1 MPGSSSIIADSKA
14 FWSSSPKRL
23 VAELESDS
31 ERGLSHTEAAERL
44 AREGPNQ
51 LSKPNQADLPLLLL
65 RQFSSPIVVI
75 LIIAALLSFALSDAT
90 DGVII
95 LVIVL
100 VSGLLGFAQERG
112 AAKAMGALL
121 QAVELQSSVLREGE
135 LSEVPNRELVRG
147 DVVLLRAGDGIPAD
161 CRLLSEHDLFVNQAA
176 LTGESFPVAKSPGV
190 IDIETP
196 LAQRSNMLQL
206 GTHVVSG
213 SGRAIVV
220 CTGTATAFGAIA
232 ARMRLR
238 PPQTEFE
245 QGVRRF
251 GALLVEITLVLVIT
265 IFAVNVYLERPVLES
280 FLFALALAVGLTP
293 QLLPAIISVNLAKG
307 AQRMARKHVIVRRLA
322 AIEDFGSMDV
332 LCSDKTG
339 TLTEGQVCLQAELDV
354 FGQASDQVLLYAWLN
369 ASFESSFSNPID
381 TAIRNHGAP
390 ATDGWIKRDELP
402 YDFERKR
409 LSVLAEQK
417 GNLLLITKGALAN
430 VLAVCTF
437 AELPD
442 GSAVPLEDHRQAVE
456 QQAQALNRKGYRTLG
471 VAIRRLDQA
480 NAITHALEA
489 EMTFLGVL
497 AFADPTKA
505 GIRETLAGLE
515 HLGVR
520 LKIITGD
527 NPLVAAMVGE
537 QVGMVT
543 PRVLTGAQL
552 RLLSD
557 AALPACASNTDI
569 FAEIEPSQKERIVL
583 ALRKAGHVVGY
594 LGDGINDTPAL
605 HAADVS
611 ISVQGAVDAAK
622 EAADL
627 VLLDSNLDVLM
638 AGVKEGRRTFAN
650 TLKYVFMA
658 TSANFGNM
666 VSMAGASL
674 VLPFLPLLPKQ
685 VLLTNLFTDLPELCI
700 ATDRVDH
707 DWIEQ
712 PKRWD
717 VAFIRRFMLVFGLV
731 SSVFDWL
738 TFGVLRLVLQAGAA
752 EFRTGWFVE
761 SVVSASLIVL
771 VVRTRHSLLRSRP
784 SRLLLI
790 ATLFVVVATVML
802 PATRL
807 GALFGFVPLPPIFL
821 PILGLIVLGYVFTAE
836 LVKRWFYRQLNGTA
850 THHHTWLFAPVGLR

>member
-1 MPGSSSIIADSKA
+1 MPASGSDVAISRSFWGVPADQ
-14 FWSSSPKRL
+14 L
-23 VAELESDS
+23 VAELESDP
-31 ERGLSHTEAAERL
+31 ERGLSHAAAAERL

-121 QAVELQSSVLREGE
+121 QAVELQSSVLRGGE

-161 CRLLSEHDLFVNQAA
+161 CRLLSEQDLFVNQAA
-176 LTGESFPVAKSPGV
+176 LTGESFPVDKSPGV
-190 IDIETP
+190 IDSNTP
-196 LAQRSNMLQL
+196 LAKRSNTLLL

-213 SGRAIVV
+213 SGRALVV
-220 CTGTATAFGAIA
+220 NTGKATAFGAIA
-232 ARMRLR
+232 ERLRLR

-251 GALLVEITLVLVIT
+251 GSLLVEITLVLVIA
-265 IFAVNVYLERPVLES
+265 IFAVNVYLERPVLDS
-280 FLFALALAVGLTP
+280 FLFAMALAVGLTP

-307 AQRMARKHVIVRRLA
+307 AQRMAKQRVIVRRLA

-339 TLTEGQVCLQAELDV
+339 TLTEGQVHLQAALDIH
-354 FGQASDQVLLYAWLN
+354 GDPSDQVLLYAWLN

-381 TAIRNHGAP
+381 TAIRSQHIPG
-390 ATDGWIKRDELP
+390 TDSWHKRDELP

-409 LSVLAEQK
+409 LSVLAEHTDD
-417 GNLLLITKGALAN
+417 LLLITKGALAN
-430 VLAVCTF
+430 VLAVCTL
-437 AELPD
+437 AELPN
-442 GSAVPLEDHRQAVE
+442 GNAVPLAEHRQAIE
-456 QQAQALNRKGYRTLG
+456 QRAEALNAQGYRTLG

-480 NAITHALEA
+480 PVLTHALEA
-489 EMTFLGVL
+489 QMTFLGVL
-497 AFADPTKA
+497 AFADPPKA
-505 GIRETLAGLE
+505 GIRNTLAGLE
-515 HLGVR
+515 NLGVH

-527 NPLVAAMVGE
+527 HPLVAAKVGQE
-537 QVGMVT
+537 VGILQ
-543 PRVLTGAQL
+543 PRVITGDQL
-552 RLLSD
+552 RSLSD
-557 AALPACASNTDI
+557 AALPARASNTDI
-569 FAEIEPSQKERIVL
+569 FAEIEPSQKERIVR

-594 LGDGINDTPAL
+594 MGDGINDAPAL

-627 VLLDSNLDVLM
+627 VLLDPNLDVLL

-685 VLLTNLFTDLPELCI
+685 VLLTNLLTDLPELCI

-707 DWIEQ
+707 DWIQ
-712 PKRWD
+712 RPRRWD
-717 VAFIRRFMLVFGLV
+717 VGFIRRFMLVFGLV
-731 SSVFDWL
+731 SSIFDWL
-738 TFGVLRLVLQAGAA
+738 TFGVLRLGLQAGAA

-771 VVRTRHSLLRSRP
+771 VVRTRHPLLRSRP
-784 SRLLLI
+784 SKLLM
-790 ATLFVVVATVML
+790 VATCLVVITTVLL
-802 PATRL
+802 PATGL
-807 GALFGFVPLPPIFL
+807 GRLFGFVPLPPVFL
-821 PILGLIVLGYVFTAE
+821 PILGLIVLAYLSAAE
-836 LVKRWFYRQLNGTA
+836 LVKGWFYRQLNGS
-850 THHHTWLFAPVGLR
+850 GS

>member
-1 MPGSSSIIADSKA
+1 MPASGSDVAIFRSSWGLPADQ
-14 FWSSSPKRL
+14 L
-23 VAELESDS
+23 VAELESDP
-31 ERGLSHTEAAERL
+31 ERGLSHAAAAERL

-121 QAVELQSSVLREGE
+121 QAVELQSSVLRDGE

-161 CRLLSEHDLFVNQAA
+161 CRLLSEQDLFVNQAA
-176 LTGESFPVAKSPGV
+176 LTGESFPVDKSPGV
-190 IDIETP
+190 IDSNTP
-196 LAQRSNMLQL
+196 LAKRSNTLLL

-213 SGRAIVV
+213 SGRALVV
-220 CTGTATAFGAIA
+220 NTGKATAFGAIA
-232 ARMRLR
+232 ERLRLR

-251 GALLVEITLVLVIT
+251 GSLLVEITLVLVIA

-307 AQRMARKHVIVRRLA
+307 AQRMAKQRVIVRRLA

-339 TLTEGQVCLQAELDV
+339 TLTEGQVHLQAALDIH
-354 FGQASDQVLLYAWLN
+354 GEASDQVLLYAWLN

-381 TAIRNHGAP
+381 AAIRTQRIPG
-390 ATDGWIKRDELP
+390 TDGWHKRDELP

-409 LSVLAEQK
+409 LSVLVEHK
-417 GNLLLITKGALAN
+417 DDLLLITKGALAN
-430 VLAVCTF
+430 VLAVCTL
-437 AELPD
+437 AELPN
-442 GSAVPLEDHRQAVE
+442 GNAVPLAEHRQAIE
-456 QQAQALNRKGYRTLG
+456 QQAEALNAQGYRTLG
-471 VAIRRLDQA
+471 VAIRRLNQA
-480 NAITHALEA
+480 PVLTHALEA
-489 EMTFLGVL
+489 HMTFLGVL
-497 AFADPTKA
+497 SFADPPKA
-505 GIRETLAGLE
+505 GIRNTLAGLE
-515 HLGVR
+515 NLGVH

-527 NPLVAAMVGE
+527 HPLVAAKVGQE
-537 QVGMVT
+537 VGILQ
-543 PRVLTGAQL
+543 PRVITGDQL
-552 RLLSD
+552 RSLSD
-557 AALPACASNTDI
+557 AALPARATQTDI

-594 LGDGINDTPAL
+594 MGDGINDAPAL

-622 EAADL
+622 EAADI
-627 VLLDSNLDVLM
+627 VLLDPNLDVLL

-685 VLLTNLFTDLPELCI
+685 VLLTNLLTDLPELCI

-707 DWIEQ
+707 DWIER
-712 PKRWD
+712 PRRWD
-717 VAFIRRFMLVFGLV
+717 VGFIRRFMLVFGLV
-731 SSVFDWL
+731 SSIFDWL
-738 TFGVLRLVLQAGAA
+738 TFGVLRLGLQAGAA

-771 VVRTRHSLLRSRP
+771 VVRTRHPLLHSRP
-784 SRLLLI
+784 SKLLM
-790 ATLFVVVATVML
+790 VATCLVVITTVVL
-802 PATRL
+802 PTTGL
-807 GALFGFVPLPPIFL
+807 GRLFGFVPLPPVFL
-821 PILGLIVLGYVFTAE
+821 PILGLIVLAYLSAAE
-836 LVKRWFYRQLNGTA
+836 LVKGWFYRQLNDSGY
-850 THHHTWLFAPVGLR
+850 

>member
-1 MPGSSSIIADSKA
+1 MPGFRSVVADPMP
-14 FWSSSPKRL
+14 FWSLPPERL
-23 VAELESDS
+23 VADFDSDP
-31 ERGLSHTEAAERL
+31 ERGLSSAEAAARL

-75 LIIAALLSFALSDAT
+75 LIIAALLSFALSGAT
-90 DGVII
+90 DGGII

-121 QAVELQSSVLREGE
+121 QAVELQSAVLRDGE
-135 LSEVPNRELVRG
+135 LSEVPNGELVCG

-161 CRLLSEHDLFVNQAA
+161 CRLLSEQDLFVNQAA
-176 LTGESFPVAKSPGV
+176 LTGESFPVDKSPGV
-190 IDIETP
+190 IDAETP
-196 LAQRSNMLQL
+196 LAQRSNMLLL

-213 SGRAIVV
+213 SGRAMVV

-232 ARMRLR
+232 ARLRLR

-265 IFAVNVYLERPVLES
+265 IFAVNVFLERPVLES

-339 TLTEGQVCLQAELDV
+339 TLTEGQIGLQAALDV
-354 FGQASDQVLLYAWLN
+354 HGEPSDSVLLYAWLN

-381 TAIRNHGAP
+381 AAIRSHGAP
-390 ATDGWIKRDELP
+390 GSDGWVKRDELP

-409 LSVLAEQK
+409 LSVLAEQQ
-417 GNLLLITKGALAN
+417 GNLLLITKGALAH
-430 VLAVCTF
+430 VLAVCSL
-437 AELPD
+437 AQLPD
-442 GSAVPLEDHRQAVE
+442 GGVVPLTEHRQAIE
-456 QQAQALNRKGYRTLG
+456 QRAEALNAQGYRTLG
-471 VAIRRLDQA
+471 VAIRRLDQVH
-480 NAITHALEA
+480 AISHALEA

-497 AFADPTKA
+497 ALTDPPKA
-505 GIRETLAGLE
+505 GIQTTLAGLDQ
-515 HLGVR
+515 LGVR

-527 NPLVAAMVGE
+527 NPLVATRLGE
-537 QVGMVT
+537 QVGLVQ
-543 PRVLTGAQL
+543 PRVLTGEQL
-552 RLLSD
+552 RTLSD
-557 AALPACASNTDI
+557 AALPARASNTDI
-569 FAEIEPSQKERIVL
+569 FAEIEPSQKERIVR

-622 EAADL
+622 EAADI
-627 VLLDSNLDVLM
+627 VLLDTNLDVLL

-685 VLLTNLFTDLPELCI
+685 VLLTNLLTDLPELCI

-731 SSVFDWL
+731 SSIFDWL
-738 TFGVLRLVLQAGAA
+738 TFGVLRLGLQAGAA

-784 SRLLLI
+784 SRLLQI
-790 ATLFVVVATVML
+790 ATVIVVIATILL
-802 PATRL
+802 PATGL
-807 GALFGFVPLPPIFL
+807 GTLFGFVPLPPVFL
-821 PILGLIVLGYVFTAE
+821 PILGLIVLGYVSTAE
-836 LVKRWFYRQLNGTA
+836 LVKGWFYRQLNGTA
-850 THHHTWLFAPVGLR
+850 THQHTWLFGAAGLR